1 MSIARITIA
10 PAIAALLSAGLLVA
24 CEDATVQE
32 AFQIEEPVQRVQI
45 FVDQGDVAIWTSS
58 SDRVRVERS
67 LMGQPG
73 VHVLETRVDKGTL
86 TLEMGCEVPVGCSVD
101 SSLYIP
107 AGVPVDVEVLDG
119 RVQIDGV
126 VQG

>member
-24 CEDATVQE
+24 CEDASVQE

-45 FVDQGDVAIWTSS
+45 FVEQGDVAVWTSS
-58 SDRVRVERS
+58 ASKVRVERT
-67 LMGQPG
+67 LQGQPG
-73 VHVLETRVDKGTL
+73 MHVVETRVERGTL
-86 TLEMGCEVPVGCSVD
+86 TLEMGCEVSVGCSID

-107 AGVPVDVEVLDG
+107 AGVPVEVEVLDG
-119 RVQIDGV
+119 SVQIDGV
-126 VQG
+126 LQG